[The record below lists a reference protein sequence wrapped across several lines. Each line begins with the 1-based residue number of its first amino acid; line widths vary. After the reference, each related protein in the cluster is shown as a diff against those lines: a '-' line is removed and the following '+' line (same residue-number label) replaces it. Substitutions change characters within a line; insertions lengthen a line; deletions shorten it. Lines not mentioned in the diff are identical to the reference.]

1 MALWRFKQLR
11 TGAMSE
17 SSHQNEGAAAIEP
30 GKFQKDKAVE
40 IRVHKIASVVHRLNL
55 HKDERVITENL
66 EAKVGNVIVVRALGE
81 KTTYGELELEEGRMA
96 KIFEGDI
103 LIGALGARNA
113 LKGYVGRVP
122 DAIAT
127 GDVLH
132 MLNLGGVIGK
142 CTSANKDLGPPLKV
156 EVIGMVVRKGRIL
169 NLVDSSIPDHDRIE
183 PGMKVPIVAVSGTCM
198 SAGQT
203 NAVAE
208 LCQLLTQRGLR
219 VNAGKLSGVAARRDL
234 FSFEDHGAR
243 RTLSF
248 VDTGLPSTAN
258 LDSIASLS
266 KTIINGLAED
276 KPDVILLE
284 LGDGIIGGYAVMTYF
299 EDEELYK
306 HTRVHICCANDP
318 VGAFG
323 AKRIFDDRGQ
333 RIDILCGPATDN
345 EVGRA
350 YIKEEL
356 GITAVNARTDPE
368 ILADE
373 VCQLLGHTDLV
384 GLRDEG
390 PLAE

>member
-1 MALWRFKQLR
+1 MNNDLPA
-11 TGAMSE
+11 TE
-17 SSHQNEGAAAIEP
+17 T
-30 GKFQKDKAVE
+30 GKFAKDKAVE

-66 EAKVGNVIVVRALGE
+66 EAKAGNVIVVRALGE

-122 DAIAT
+122 EKIAT

-142 CTSANKDLGPPLKV
+142 CTSANKDLGAPLKV

-169 NLVDSSIPDHDRIE
+169 NLVDSSIADQDRIE

-198 SAGQT
+198 SAGKT
-203 NAVAE
+203 KAVAE

-258 LDSIASLS
+258 LESIASLS
-266 KTIINGLAED
+266 KTIINNLAED

-299 EDEELYK
+299 EDEELFK

-323 AKRIFDDRGQ
+323 AKRIFDDLGQ
-333 RIDILCGPATDN
+333 RIDILSGPATDN

-350 YIKEEL
+350 YIEEKL

-368 ILADE
+368 VLADE
-373 VCQLLGHTDLV
+373 VCKLLGHMDLV